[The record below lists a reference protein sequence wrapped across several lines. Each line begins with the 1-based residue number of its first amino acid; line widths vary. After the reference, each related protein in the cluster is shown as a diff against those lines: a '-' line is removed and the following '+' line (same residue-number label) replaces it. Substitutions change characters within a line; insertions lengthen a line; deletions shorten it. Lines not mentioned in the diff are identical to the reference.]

1 MAKTKFQIKN
11 HVTKKAKRIS
21 NLLQGKYG
29 FDLTTLDQAL
39 QGDQNALK
47 SIGEAARQ
55 GGQILELMPLLE
67 EAYSTIIKGTEQYNK
82 SVSNILKQGAS
93 SAINIDKSVSQAML
107 ANSKYGHQRSELAA
121 EFAVARNTENTRHQY
136 AINYI
141 QLKAYID
148 QHLTGVDNSTKLIE
162 QANRPELK
170 QLEEDTRYQ
179 MTAAKHLLQ
188 YGENEQLEL
197 LPKREYAI
205 ASQNTPEGRKTTS
218 FKEKLQSSFGSLLSA
233 VGL

>member
-21 NLLQGKYG
+21 SVLKGKYG
-29 FDLTTLDQAL
+29 FDLATLDQAL
-39 QGDQNALK
+39 QGDQKALK

-121 EFAVARNTENTRHQY
+121 EFAIARNVEKARHQY
-136 AINYI
+136 AVNYI

-148 QHLTGVDNSTKLIE
+148 QHMVGVDNNAKLIE
-162 QANRPELK
+162 QSNRPEFK

-179 MTAAKHLLQ
+179 TVAAKHLLQ
-188 YGENEQLEL
+188 YGENEQVEL
-197 LPKREYAI
+197 IPRREYAL
-205 ASQNTPEGRKTTS
+205 ASQQTPEGRKTTS

>member
-21 NLLQGKYG
+21 SVLKGKYG
-29 FDLTTLDQAL
+29 FDLATLDQAL
-39 QGDQNALK
+39 QGDQKALK

-121 EFAVARNTENTRHQY
+121 EFAIARNVEKARHQY
-136 AINYI
+136 AVNYI

-148 QHLTGVDNSTKLIE
+148 QHMVGVDNNAKLIE
-162 QANRPELK
+162 QSNRPEFK

-179 MTAAKHLLQ
+179 TVAAKHLLQ
-188 YGENEQLEL
+188 YGENEQVEL
-197 LPKREYAI
+197 IPQTWIR
-205 ASQNTPEGRKTTS
+205 
-218 FKEKLQSSFGSLLSA
+218 SSFPANSRGKKNHLF
-233 VGL
+233 

>member
-1 MAKTKFQIKN
+1 MSKSKFKIKN

-21 NLLQGKYG
+21 NVLEGKYG
-29 FDLTTLDQAL
+29 FSLATLDKAL

-47 SIGEAARQ
+47 NIGEAARQ
-55 GGQILELMPLLE
+55 GGQIIELMPLLE
-67 EAYSTIIKGTEQYNK
+67 EAYLTIIKGTEQYNK

-107 ANSKYGHQRSELAA
+107 ANTKYGHQRKELAA
-121 EFAVARNTENTRHQY
+121 EFGVARNIENARHNY

-148 QHLTGVDNSTKLIE
+148 QHITGVDNHTKLIE
-162 QANRPELK
+162 QSNRPELK
-170 QLEEDTRYQ
+170 QLEEDSRYQ
-179 MTAAKHLLQ
+179 LTAAKHLLQ
-188 YGENEQLEL
+188 YGENEQLQL
-197 LPKREYAI
+197 LPRREYAT
-205 ASQNTPEGRKTTS
+205 ASEQTSEGRKVTT
-218 FKEKLQSSFGSLLSA
+218 FKEKLSNSFSNLLSA